1 MSQATKYI
9 CVTGFAHPSEP
20 HEVRF
25 PEFKDRHVF
34 GGVLVAP
41 RTFSPEGHP
50 KARYPSM
57 DHIPHINRAIRDR
70 GALPIAHYHIPRD
83 IRAADVMV
91 HLEYFQNALF
101 HGVQFNT
108 SNLEVLKVAA
118 RYCGALVPI
127 FQINRTVLKAFSQT
141 FVSGDTEVIQG
152 VLTFFE
158 ALRYLF
164 KQAHVLFDLSGGH
177 GKEIDLGRAVK
188 FLGVMATDFSKLRP
202 GIAGGLS
209 PENLRSTLEA
219 LGTNDV
225 SVDIESKVR
234 TEHDVLIPSKAT
246 AFYDVMAEI
255 DRGCQETP

>member
-9 CVTGFAHPSEP
+9 CVTGFAHPLEP

-25 PEFKDRHVF
+25 PEFQDRHIF
-34 GGVLVAP
+34 GGVLVKP
-41 RTFSPEGHP
+41 KTFSHGGPP
-50 KARYPSM
+50 KGRYPSM
-57 DHIPHINRAIRDR
+57 DHIPHINRALRER

-108 SNLEVLKVAA
+108 SNMEVLKVAA
-118 RYCGALVPI
+118 RYTGALVPI
-127 FQINRTVLKAFSQT
+127 FQINRTVIKAFSQT
-141 FVSGDTEVIQG
+141 FVTGDTEVLQG
-152 VLTFFE
+152 VLVFFE

-177 GKEIDLGRAVK
+177 GKDINLGRAAT
-188 FLGVMATDFSKLRP
+188 FLGVMQTDFSDLHP

-219 LGTNDV
+219 LGTSNV
-225 SVDIESKVR
+225 SVDVESKVR
-234 TEHDVLIPSKAT
+234 TEQDVLIPSKAT
-246 AFYDVMAEI
+246 AFYDAMAEI
-255 DRGCQETP
+255 DRGRKETP